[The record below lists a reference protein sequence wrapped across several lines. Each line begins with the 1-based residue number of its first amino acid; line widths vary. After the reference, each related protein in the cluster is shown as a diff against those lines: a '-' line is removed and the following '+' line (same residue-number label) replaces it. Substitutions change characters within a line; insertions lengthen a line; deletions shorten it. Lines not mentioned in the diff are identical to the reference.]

1 MACDDGVVKR
11 SVAVLVAAIG
21 IAACSG
27 GGDET
32 TAPVETDAPATAPPS
47 EAPADVLADD
57 DGSATDPAPPET
69 GDTTAPQP
77 ETTPPIVDVPETGV
91 PGLDSDDAF
100 CAAWS
105 RFGGS
110 WQVLAVGSSFLGN
123 PSIVAEW
130 EVAAAPVIAG
140 AYDELVDNLPAE
152 LATEADAVADGYF
165 GVLIRRS
172 TDAGEA
178 LVAAGASAD
187 LVDEIGEAWIAALAV
202 RDPFSPELA
211 LELSDEAA
219 GVVAVAGETFGSQRV
234 EFHLD
239 PSMVVAVETPLTD
252 AYLEV
257 ACPDQGTLSGQEVG
271 GA

>member
-1 MACDDGVVKR
+1 M
-11 SVAVLVAAIG
+11 LVAAIG

-32 TAPVETDAPATAPPS
+32 TTPVETDASATAPPS
-47 EAPADVLADD
+47 EAPSEAPADAPTD
-57 DGSATDPAPPET
+57 DGGPATAPTSPET
-69 GDTTAPQP
+69 VDTIAPQP
-77 ETTPPIVDVPETGV
+77 ETTPPIVEVPETGV
-91 PGLDSDDAF
+91 PGLDSSDAF

-110 WQVLAVGSSFLGN
+110 WQVLAVGSSFLEN
-123 PSIVAEW
+123 PPIVAAW
-130 EVAAAPVIAG
+130 EVAAAPVIAD
-140 AYDELVDNLPAE
+140 AYDELLVHLPAE

-165 GVLIRRS
+165 GVLVRRS
-172 TDAGEA
+172 TAAGEA
-178 LVAAGASAD
+178 LAATGASAD

-202 RDPFSPELA
+202 RDPLSPDLA

-219 GVVAVAGETFGSQRV
+219 GVVAAAGETFASQRV

-257 ACPDQGTLSGQEVG
+257 ACPDQGTLGGQEVDSS
-271 GA
+271 